1 MTEQWLG
8 NPARKPWETVT
19 VQSVAPI
26 KAEVARVAA
35 AISAD
40 AHDDPAEFV
49 RQARHAAMLLPASLR
64 ELLDDFAVL
73 GDGGLLLTGLMVG
86 PLPPTPASPM
96 SALTRNTLMAKQCA
110 AIMSSICYLAG
121 FQGES
126 GGAPIQAVVPVKADQ
141 FEQMSTGSLNEL
153 DPHTEQAFSDFR
165 PDYIGLGGLRGDR
178 HAHTYLLSARTLVE
192 HLPRS
197 IVQLLREP
205 QFYTGVDASFIRGGA
220 SPHVRGPM
228 PVLNGPLDDPVF
240 RFDGEL
246 MFSPSRNHQHALQA
260 VTAVY
265 RQHRSSVTL
274 GPGDLLIVDNSRGI
288 HGRSPYHPQ
297 YDTGDRWL
305 CRVQGHANPAATR
318 LVRRPGSPII
328 EPEGS

>member
-8 NPARKPWETVT
+8 NPARKPWDTVT

-26 KAEVARVAA
+26 KGEVARAA
-35 AISAD
+35 ATISAD
-40 AHDDPAEFV
+40 AHDDPDEFV
-49 RQARHAAMLLPASLR
+49 RQARRAGLLLPALLR
-64 ELLDDFAVL
+64 ELLDDFVVL
-73 GDGGLLLTGLMVG
+73 GNGGLLLTGLLVG
-86 PLPPTPASPM
+86 PIPPTPASPM
-96 SALTRNTLMAKQCA
+96 SALTRATLMARQAA
-110 AIMSSICYLAG
+110 AIVSSNHYLAG
-121 FQGES
+121 FRGES
-126 GGAPIQAVVPVKADQ
+126 DGAIVQAVVPVKADQ
-141 FEQMSTGSLNEL
+141 REQMSTGSLIEL

-165 PDYIGLGGLRGDR
+165 PDCIGLGGLRGDP

-197 IVQLLREP
+197 IVQKLREP
-205 QFYTGVDASFIRGGA
+205 QFFTGVDASFVRGGA

-228 PVLNGPLDDPVF
+228 SVLSGPLDDPLF

-246 MFSPSRNHQHALQA
+246 MFSPSRSHHDALQA
-260 VTAVY
+260 VSAVY

-274 GPGDLLIVDNSRGI
+274 GPGDLLIIDNSRGI

-297 YDTGDRWL
+297 YDDGDRWI